1 MPVQLPPRGL
11 APSPVPLL
19 LRDEVANAARA
30 VRCGDLVRVTRG
42 VYAPAA
48 PWHALAPWER
58 YLARVHAVART
69 HAGAALVLESAAAVR
84 NLPVFGE
91 PPDVHLLLPE
101 PATSRRAPGVR
112 MHTTQ
117 KTPALERIDGVL
129 VATSAE
135 TRARAAAVVSRS
147 GSGRGR
153 SRRHVVAAVGRRGRS
168 GRRGQVQRSVR
179 RRARGAS
186 RPQRPRCAAR
196 QARRQG
202 DRALGS
208 PRPRRVLAGARHPH
222 RGRTSA
228 RATGADRAARHPR
241 TRIARPPGGRHPAP
255 PLTVARA
262 RPCSGAPLPS
272 RSVPRDR
279 RFSTRPTSKAACL
292 VEKRGSRGIS
302 NARGARAGRRGGGQ
316 SSKPSGTADSVPGM
330 PSAAAFL
337 SAIASRRRM
346 RPATASF
353 VSGGSAW

>member
-84 NLPVFGE
+84 NLPGE

-135 TRARAAAVVSRS
+135 TVV
-147 GSGRGR
+147 
-153 SRRHVVAAVGRRGRS
+153 
-168 GRRGQVQRSVR
+168 
-179 RRARGAS
+179 
-186 RPQRPRCAAR
+186 
-196 QARRQG
+196 
-202 DRALGS
+202 DL
-208 PRPRRVLAGARHPH
+208 ARH
-222 RGRTSA
+222 
-228 RATGADRAARHPR
+228 
-241 TRIARPPGGRHPAP
+241 RHPA
-255 PLTVARA
+255 VALSVAAAALRA
-262 RPCSGAPLPS
+262 DANL
-272 RSVPRDR
+272 
-279 RFSTRPTSKAACL
+279 STAHVAAASAARPTS
-292 VEKRGSRGIS
+292 
-302 NARGARAGRRGGGQ
+302 RGALRPPWVIARASPVPESTLENLSLAVIEWLGFPAPELQRWFRGQAVGEDDRVDMWWPQWGVAGEADGEVKYSGAFGDAREALHDRNVRDARLARRG
-316 SSKPSGTADSVPGM
+316 V
-330 PSAAAFL
+330 
-337 SAIASRRRM
+337 R
-346 RPATASF
+346 ATAHWALRDLVAFSQ
-353 VSGGSAW
+353 VRAIITAAGLPLVRREQTAPLATPGRALRGHPAAGILPLP